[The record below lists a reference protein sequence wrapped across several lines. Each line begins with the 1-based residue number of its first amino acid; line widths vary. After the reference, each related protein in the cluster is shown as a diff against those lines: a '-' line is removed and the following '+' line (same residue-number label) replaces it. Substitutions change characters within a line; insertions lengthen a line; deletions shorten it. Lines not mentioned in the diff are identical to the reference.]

1 MEEKIVYNG
10 LLHGLEIKIRYPLP
24 GDEKPITKYINT
36 LSDERTFLSF
46 QGEQETI
53 ESQKEF
59 LDHKSQSVNEGK
71 AVIILAFCGNE
82 IIGVAEIQMD
92 KRTSRHIGLLAIAVA
107 KKYRG
112 IGLGKILMENIINEA
127 LEKLKDLEI
136 IILGV
141 FARNTVAI
149 NMYKKFGFKEEGRL
163 PNGVKL
169 ENGYDDHIFMYKV
182 VK

>member
-1 MEEKIVYNG
+1 MEEKIIHKETFND
-10 LLHGLEIKIRYPLP
+10 LEIKIRYPLP
-24 GDEKPITKYINT
+24 GDEIPITKYINA
-36 LSDERTFLSF
+36 LSDERTFVSF
-46 QGEQETI
+46 QGEQETV

-59 LDHKSQSVNEGK
+59 LEHKSYGVKNNK
-71 AVIILAFCGNE
+71 TVILIAFCGDE
-82 IIGVAEIQMD
+82 IAGVSEIELD
-92 KRTSRHIGLLAIAVA
+92 KRTSRHIGILAIAIA

-112 IGLGKILMENIINEA
+112 IGLGKILLEKTINESI
-127 LEKLKDLEI
+127 EKLLGLEI

-141 FARNTVAI
+141 FGRNTVAI
-149 NMYKKFGFKEEGRL
+149 NMYKKFGFIEEGRL